1 MLWFIIA
8 HLFTTLLAWLSIG
21 RLSTQANDL
30 EILVLRQQVRLLERQ
45 CVPLASRN

>member
-8 HLFTTLLAWLSIG
+8 HLFTTLLVWLSIG
-21 RLSTQANDL
+21 RRSDQEKDL

-45 CVPLASRN
+45 R